1 MAFIIDNAGSEISLP
16 HILHQM
22 RENMKQVN
30 LLQVSDGVGALVR
43 FQGSPVAKL
52 LCDYRADAGIAAVYC
67 LGQRHGLGKYFRLE
81 FLLTCVQR
89 VAFVPGLGDKIGP
102 AGQHLPD
109 RAGLGG
115 DVLDAV
121 DDGLIFIAENNI
133 AVFSHQFQN
142 QILAPQISHI
152 VIVLDLKV
160 DNPLQPGLPD
170 PQDLS
175 VSHML
180 AQQHTEIG
188 GGERPGLV
196 GFCDIN

>member
-1 MAFIIDNAGSEISLP
+1 MKDYSYHKKVIEDVTEKLNELDICCDLSHLNEKSFYKAAELADMPLVTHACCRTVCGHKRNLTDEQLRMISEKNGIIG
-16 HILHQM
+16 
-22 RENMKQVN
+22 
-30 LLQVSDGVGALVR
+30 
-43 FQGSPVAKL
+43 
-52 LCDYRADAGIAAVYC
+52 LCFY
-67 LGQRHGLGKYFRLE
+67 
-81 FLLTCVQR
+81 
-89 VAFVPGLGDKIGP
+89 
-102 AGQHLPD
+102 PD
-109 RAGLGG
+109 FLGG
-115 DVLDAV
+115 DVFDAV

-160 DNPLQPGLPD
+160 DNPLQLRLPD